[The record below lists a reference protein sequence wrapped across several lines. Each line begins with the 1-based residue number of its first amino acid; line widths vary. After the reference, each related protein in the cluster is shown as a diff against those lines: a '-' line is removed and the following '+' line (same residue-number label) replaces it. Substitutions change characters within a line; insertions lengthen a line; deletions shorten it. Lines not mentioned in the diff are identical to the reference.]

1 MPFQLFMKAS
11 NTFQSLKDQVVRLLS
26 LYAESAKLTVAEKLT
41 MLLSAGVIL
50 IVTLVLGVFALAFLS
65 GALIELLELVVVPW
79 ASYLILGGVF
89 ILFIVV
95 LALFRKALVVNPIAR
110 FISKLVFDREKTHL
124 EK

>member
-1 MPFQLFMKAS
+1 MKAS
-11 NTFQSLKDQVVRLLS
+11 NTFQSLKDRVVRLLS

-89 ILFIVV
+89 ILLIVV

>member
-89 ILFIVV
+89 ILLIVV